1 MASPHHMKLD
11 SLCLNPANSRFPT
24 SKHVQGI
31 EVCDKEDMFEVFM
44 VVLWLLWV
52 ELIIYPMSSIPT
64 PGPKKRWKQ
73 GLKNKKISQWTPK
86 P

>member
-31 EVCDKEDMFEVFM
+31 EVCDKEDMFEVLM
-44 VVLWLLWV
+44 VVLWLLMV

-64 PGPKKRWKQ
+64 PSPKKGGNRGSKTR
-73 GLKNKKISQWTPK
+73 K
-86 P
+86 